1 MNKKRRSPTSTPF
14 DIFFARL
21 TAGLLDRPLL
31 RSALL
36 RSALIAKTTDREP
49 VEPVAVVPEHAGVI
63 VEEAAGVRA
72 VAIVLRSTP
81 KVAEVAEIVVAA
93 VVAAS
98 GQGRENSR
106 IVGTWIVANG
116 TSV

>member
-49 VEPVAVVPEHAGVI
+49 AVLVVVVPVHVGVI
-63 VEEAAGVRA
+63 VAEIAVVRVGV
-72 VAIVLRSTP
+72 IVLRSAP
-81 KVAEVAEIVVAA
+81 EEGVVAEIVVAA
-93 VVAAS
+93 EVAAS
-98 GQGRENSR
+98 GKGRENSR